1 MSFDKQRRVQS
12 GQALV
17 GALVVWTLSLPAAI
31 PAYFATFVTLYF
43 ATLPVTAVTTDQA
56 WLNIVCLAI
65 FGTLLVIAP
74 LLTVRYAD
82 TWIPKMFN
90 SRPPT
95 ESERPIMRLV
105 ETLAPAAGLQEL
117 DVRIV
122 DSEAINSAL
131 LGRSDKGWTLMLT
144 SGATSL
150 KYDEQESLVA
160 LALAGASSGNVA
172 AGRALLAASG
182 PAVVLSRL
190 GAALATPKRAIA
202 LVCLTSAASLAGGF
216 VLDQSVTGAIA
227 FASIFQIGALSFA
240 IPAVAL
246 WIVLL
251 TAIQAFAA
259 TLVVRPSRAA
269 ADAGALAL
277 TRYPPPLRRLLVRAR
292 TAKTRPALLPL
303 GLGAIWSLPVGTE
316 NSKSEN
322 LLWRI
327 RRLDSL
333 DPDGTIR
340 SLGG

>member
-74 LLTVRYAD
+74 
-82 TWIPKMFN
+82 
-90 SRPPT
+90 
-95 ESERPIMRLV
+95 
-105 ETLAPAAGLQEL
+105 
-117 DVRIV
+117 
-122 DSEAINSAL
+122 
-131 LGRSDKGWTLMLT
+131 
-144 SGATSL
+144 
-150 KYDEQESLVA
+150 
-160 LALAGASSGNVA
+160 
-172 AGRALLAASG
+172 
-182 PAVVLSRL
+182 
-190 GAALATPKRAIA
+190 
-202 LVCLTSAASLAGGF
+202 
-216 VLDQSVTGAIA
+216 
-227 FASIFQIGALSFA
+227 
-240 IPAVAL
+240 
-246 WIVLL
+246 LL